1 MAYKPQ
7 INYNPGLSLEDNV
20 RAITHWLNFLLREMA
35 VGRVPQ
41 NKKDTR
47 AIRQHQQKQDEALAL
62 ADETAIELFE
72 AQLEQE
78 EINVAQDESLIEIYE
93 MLEGV

>member
-7 INYNPGLSLEDNV
+7 VAYNPKLSLEDNLK
-20 RAITHWLNFLLREMA
+20 AMTNWLNFLLREMS

-41 NKKDTR
+41 NKKDTQ
-47 AIRQHQQKQDEALAL
+47 AIQLHQQEQDEALAL
-62 ADETAIELFE
+62 ADETSISLFE

-78 EINVAQDESLIEIYE
+78 EINMAQDESLIQIYE
-93 MLEGV
+93 MMEEM